1 MEKASINMGW
11 QNQSGGGNKNPWG
24 RPPGNGGGNN
34 GGPRNPWG
42 GGGGGNRGGNNNN
55 GGDLPP
61 NIDDM
66 LRRAQDNLRR
76 ALPGNFGTG
85 SFIGMIAAAIL
96 VLWLLSG
103 LYILEPGVHGVVQRF
118 GALST
123 TQTSEGL
130 HYHLPWPAEKVE
142 KVNVSQMRRMAIGSG
157 GGAQRIAG
165 DLPEESLM
173 LTSDANIVELDLV
186 VLWNIKS
193 AEQYLF
199 NIEEPEQTIR
209 KVAQSAIR
217 EVVGQTTMLPIITN
231 ARTQVADK
239 AREIMQQNLD
249 SYKSGISISQVLIQQ
264 AEVHPDV
271 QDAFQD
277 VQSAKQDA
285 INVQNQAET
294 YRQDILPKARGQA
307 IQMRQN
313 ASAYRDSTVAR
324 ATGEAKRFES
334 VYESYLLGKDVTKER
349 LYIETMENVMGRATS
364 VVADDK
370 ATGGVVPW
378 LPLNDI
384 KPAAGTAAVL
394 MDKPAGQE
402 AQP

>member
-1 MEKASINMGW
+1 MIW
-11 QNQSGGGNKNPWG
+11 QNQSGGGGNKNPWG

-42 GGGGGNRGGNNNN
+42 GTGRGGNN
-55 GGDLPP
+55 GGGADLPP
-61 NIDDM
+61 NLDDM
-66 LRRAQDNLRR
+66 LRKAQDNLRR
-76 ALPGNFGTG
+76 ALPGNIGTG
-85 SFIGMIAAAIL
+85 SFIGLIVAAIL

-118 GALST
+118 GALTSA
-123 TQTSEGL
+123 QTSEGL
-130 HYHLPWPAEKVE
+130 HYHLPWPVEKVE
-142 KVNVSQMRRMAIGSG
+142 KVNVSQMRRMAIGSAG
-157 GGAQRIAG
+157 GTQRVAG

-173 LTSDANIVELDLV
+173 LTSDANIVELDLI
-186 VLWNIKS
+186 VLWNVKS
-193 AEQYLF
+193 AENYLF

-307 IQMRQN
+307 IQLRQN
-313 ASAYRDSTVAR
+313 ASAYRESAVAR

-334 VYESYLLGKDVTKER
+334 VYESYLLGKDVTKDR
-349 LYIETMENVMGRATS
+349 LYIETMENVLGRATS
-364 VVADDK
+364 VIADDK
-370 ATGGVVPW
+370 ASGGVVPW

-394 MDKPAGQE
+394 MDKAIGQE
-402 AQP
+402 TQP

>member
-1 MEKASINMGW
+1 MGW
-11 QNQSGGGNKNPWG
+11 QNQSGGGDKNPWG
-24 RPPGNGGGNN
+24 RPPGGGN

-42 GGGGGNRGGNNNN
+42 GGNRGGNA
-55 GGDLPP
+55 GGGGPP
-61 NIDDM
+61 PDIDDM
-66 LRRAQDNLRR
+66 FRKAQENLRR
-76 ALPGNFGTG
+76 ALPGNYGTG
-85 SFIGMIAAAIL
+85 HILGLVLAAFV

-118 GALST
+118 GALGHT
-123 TQTSEGL
+123 ETSEGL
-130 HYHLPWPAEKVE
+130 HYHMPWPVE
-142 KVNVSQMRRMAIGSG
+142 TVQKVNVSQMRRMEIGSG
-157 GGAQRIAG
+157 QRVAG
-165 DLPEESLM
+165 ELPEESLM
-173 LTSDANIVELDLV
+173 LTSDANIVDLDLV

-199 NIEEPEQTIR
+199 SIADPEQTIS

-231 ARTQVADK
+231 ARSQVADK

-271 QDAFQD
+271 QEAFQD

-313 ASAYRDSTVAR
+313 ASAYRDSIIAR
-324 ATGEAKRFES
+324 ATGEAKRFDS
-334 VYESYLLGKDVTKER
+334 VYDSYQQGKDVTRSR
-349 LYIETMENVMGRATS
+349 LYIETMENVLGRATTVIS
-364 VVADDK
+364 DDK
-370 ATGGVVPW
+370 AGSGVIPW

-384 KPAAGTAAVL
+384 KPSAAGVATTGKAVSAEAA
-394 MDKPAGQE
+394 P
-402 AQP
+402 

>member
-1 MEKASINMGW
+1 MGW

-24 RPPGNGGGNN
+24 RPPGGGNN

-42 GGGGGNRGGNNNN
+42 SGGRGGGNNNN

-66 LRRAQDNLRR
+66 LRKAQDNLRR

-85 SFIGMIAAAIL
+85 SFIGLIAAAIL

-118 GALST
+118 GALTT

-130 HYHLPWPAEKVE
+130 HYHLPWPVEKVE
-142 KVNVSQMRRMAIGSG
+142 KVSVSQMRRMAIGSG
-157 GGAQRIAG
+157 GGTQRMAG

-313 ASAYRDSTVAR
+313 ASAYRDSAVAR
-324 ATGEAKRFES
+324 AMGEAKRFES

-364 VVADDK
+364 VIADDK
-370 ATGGVVPW
+370 ASGGVVPW
-378 LPLNDI
+378 LPLNDT